1 MSISNTKLGLIHV
14 AKHQLHM
21 SDEAYRALLQNSA
34 GVNSAKC
41 LDGAGFEQL
50 MDRFEAL
57 GFKSERKKRNFGH
70 RPGMATPKQ
79 LELIVRMWKQY
90 ANEQNEKAL
99 NHWLESK
106 FKVSNIRFMNSAV
119 AGKAI
124 VALKHMTARGKQKA
138 AQA

>member
-1 MSISNTKLGLIHV
+1 MAVSNKKLGLIHV

-21 SDEAYRALLQNSA
+21 SDEVYRALLQNSA
-34 GVNSAKC
+34 GVDSAKY
-41 LDGAGFEQL
+41 LDGAGFEQV

-57 GFKSERKKRNFGH
+57 GFKSERKKRDFGH

-79 LELIVRMWKQY
+79 LELIVSMWKQY
-90 ANEQNEKAL
+90 ANKPNEKAL
-99 NHWLESK
+99 NHWLENK

-124 VALKHMTARGKQKA
+124 TALKRMTARGKQKV